1 MNNPIPPRLHILLA
15 RESTKAVVIRR
26 GPSKQV
32 GLFGWD
38 RKTDV
43 ITMGQ
48 WLKGRIYEL
57 RCDLSPDGRH
67 MIYFAMNGRWND
79 PVSMGSWTAIS
90 RAPYLKALTFIPWG
104 DCWNGGGLFIDN
116 KRYWLNRGYTEIN
129 KVTDHW
135 EVSEEYDSQNDA
147 KCHSECPGVYYR
159 RLRRDGWL
167 EIGREGDPK
176 DWRTRHTTFFEKNLW
191 AHWKIRKNA
200 IADVNNPVGKGTYR
214 DEHVLISENNEE
226 FPRLDWEWAEQ
237 DGKNIVYA
245 SGGKLWRQRISSRTK
260 FAEPKLIHDFSA
272 EAFEQIKAPY

>member
-15 RESTKAVVIRR
+15 RESTKAVIIRR

-90 RAPYLKALTFIPWG
+90 RAP
-104 DCWNGGGLFIDN
+104 
-116 KRYWLNRGYTEIN
+116 
-129 KVTDHW
+129 
-135 EVSEEYDSQNDA
+135 
-147 KCHSECPGVYYR
+147 
-159 RLRRDGWL
+159 
-167 EIGREGDPK
+167 
-176 DWRTRHTTFFEKNLW
+176 
-191 AHWKIRKNA
+191 
-200 IADVNNPVGKGTYR
+200 
-214 DEHVLISENNEE
+214 
-226 FPRLDWEWAEQ
+226 
-237 DGKNIVYA
+237 
-245 SGGKLWRQRISSRTK
+245 
-260 FAEPKLIHDFSA
+260 
-272 EAFEQIKAPY
+272 